1 MKKLLIFI
9 LSTGLAACDTSSIGL
24 DNAAP
29 GTAPAAPSVSSGPA
43 LSVDPAALAASLACT
58 GDLASRTP
66 VLLVH
71 GTAVSVGEFSWNYV
85 PALTALGIPLCT
97 VQLPFNA
104 LGDIQEA
111 AEYVVYAIREMN
123 RISGRKIQIIGHSQ
137 GGMLPR
143 WSLRFWPDTRAMV
156 DDLVGLAA
164 SNHGTVVALPFC
176 PPGRGCAPSIWQQQL
191 GSDFITAL
199 NADFETFDSISYTS
213 VYSVLDEIVVPNLPL
228 TGATSSTSLAGGDNV
243 VNLATQEICP
253 NNTAEHLSTGTFDA
267 AAFAATLDALSN
279 DGPADVLRIPL
290 TVCLEPLMPGVNPAT
305 FPTDAAQSFAEIP
318 QSIAT
323 GPVVAEEPPLR
334 CYVDNSC

>member
-1 MKKLLIFI
+1 MKNLLH
-9 LSTGLAACDTSSIGL
+9 LTLGLMLAACDSSNIGL
-24 DNAAP
+24 EIGAP
-29 GTAPAAPSVSSGPA
+29 ATPAAPLSPGSGPA
-43 LSVDPAALAASLACT
+43 LSADPAALAASLVCT

-71 GTAVSVGEFSWNYV
+71 GTAVSAGEFSWNYV

-97 VQLPFNA
+97 VQLPDNA
-104 LGDIQEA
+104 LADIQDS

-143 WSLRFWPDTRAMV
+143 WSLRFWPDTREKV

-176 PPGRGCAPSIWQQQL
+176 PPLRGCAPAIWQQQT

-199 NADFETFDSISYTS
+199 NAGFETFDTISYTS

-253 NNTAEHLSTGTFDA
+253 NNTAEHLSTGTSDA
-267 AAFAATLDALSN
+267 AAFAAALDAISN
-279 DGPADVLRIPL
+279 DGPADINRIPL
-290 TVCLEPLMPGVNPAT
+290 TVCLEPFMPGVNPMS

-318 QSIAT
+318 QSIAS
-323 GPVVAEEPPLR
+323 GPVVGEEPPLK
-334 CYVDNSC
+334 CYVDDSC